1 MFTETYIEMVTKAK
15 EIQDLWKPKK
25 GDYIYSKEDNQICL
39 IYHYC
44 FSKSNKKLIFY
55 EYINNSMHAWDDE
68 EIIKTKHKWLPTLED
83 LFNLLE
89 GKPIEDTWYF
99 YKWIA
104 TENQKFTWVNTDKQS
119 IKELLLHYV
128 MFDKFNKS
136 WNPEKKEWRE
146 INGS

>member
-1 MFTETYIEMVTKAK
+1 MFTNEYIEMVSKAK
-15 EIQDLWKPKK
+15 EIQALCKYNK
-25 GDYIYSKEDNQICL
+25 GDWFWNGEKPYL
-39 IYHYC
+39 YC
-44 FSKSNKKLIFY
+44 KSGLGSFNPH
-55 EYINNSMHAWDDE
+55 EY
-68 EIIKTKHKWLPTLED
+68 KWLPTLED

-136 WNPEKKEWRE
+136 WNPEKKEWE
-146 INGS
+146 AINGS

>member
-1 MFTETYIEMVTKAK
+1 MFTETYIEMVINNPD
-15 EIQDLWKPKK
+15 IQSLCKYNK
-25 GDYIYSKEDNQICL
+25 GDWFWNGEKPYL
-39 IYHYC
+39 YC
-44 FSKSNKKLIFY
+44 KSGLGSSNPHDY
-55 EYINNSMHAWDDE
+55 
-68 EIIKTKHKWLPTLED
+68 KWLPTLED

>member
-1 MFTETYIEMVTKAK
+1 MNFTDNYIEMCINNVN
-15 EIQDLWKPKK
+15 IQNLCRHNK
-25 GDYIYSKEDNQICL
+25 GDWFWNGEKPYL
-39 IYHYC
+39 YC
-44 FSKSNKKLIFY
+44 KSGLGSSNPHDY
-55 EYINNSMHAWDDE
+55 
-68 EIIKTKHKWLPTLED
+68 KWLPTLED

>member
-1 MFTETYIEMVTKAK
+1 MFTETYIEMVINNPD
-15 EIQDLWKPKK
+15 IQSLCKYNK
-25 GDYIYSKEDNQICL
+25 GDWFWNGEKPYL
-39 IYHYC
+39 YC
-44 FSKSNKKLIFY
+44 KSGLGSSNPHDY
-55 EYINNSMHAWDDE
+55 
-68 EIIKTKHKWLPTLED
+68 KWLPALED

-136 WNPEKKEWRE
+136 WNPDKKEWE
-146 INGS
+146 EM